1 MLEHSVHSTILSVV
15 LGSSQASQDVI
26 AALVLLLGWSS
37 LSSLSDNR
45 LLGVVVVVDVDSCWV
60 FSIEYCDTSTGF
72 RITQEEKFEVT
83 MPGMGG
89 QIEEGAATKK
99 SSIIQIY
106 NYAHNNSHN
115 CSTHYTHT
123 GVPCVSS
130 CNYTLYRL
138 NNLSLVPVFVVPTL
152 SLSSVTTSSFFF

>member
-60 FSIEYCDTSTGF
+60 FSIGQLTPQDSD
-72 RITQEEKFEVT
+72 QEVQVEGT
-83 MPGMGG
+83 DRG
-89 QIEEGAATKK
+89 QRQK
-99 SSIIQIY
+99 SPQ
-106 NYAHNNSHN
+106 
-115 CSTHYTHT
+115 
-123 GVPCVSS
+123 
-130 CNYTLYRL
+130 
-138 NNLSLVPVFVVPTL
+138 LSKQNPLRCKT
-152 SLSSVTTSSFFF
+152 

>member
-60 FSIEYCDTSTGF
+60 FSIGQLTPQDSD
-72 RITQEEKFEVT
+72 QEVQVFEGT
-83 MPGMGG
+83 DRG
-89 QIEEGAATKK
+89 QRQK
-99 SSIIQIY
+99 SPQ
-106 NYAHNNSHN
+106 
-115 CSTHYTHT
+115 
-123 GVPCVSS
+123 
-130 CNYTLYRL
+130 
-138 NNLSLVPVFVVPTL
+138 LSKQNPLRCKT
-152 SLSSVTTSSFFF
+152 

>member
-60 FSIEYCDTSTGF
+60 FSIGQLTPQDSGSEGIKRGELEAFID
-72 RITQEEKFEVT
+72 Q
-83 MPGMGG
+83 GG
-89 QIEEGAATKK
+89 GSDKK
-99 SSIIQIY
+99 
-106 NYAHNNSHN
+106 
-115 CSTHYTHT
+115 
-123 GVPCVSS
+123 V
-130 CNYTLYRL
+130 L
-138 NNLSLVPVFVVPTL
+138 N
-152 SLSSVTTSSFFF
+152 

>member
-60 FSIEYCDTSTGF
+60 FSIGQLTPQDSGSRGDHKSTVEG
-72 RITQEEKFEVT
+72 IDQ
-83 MPGMGG
+83 GG
-89 QIEEGAATKK
+89 GSDKK
-99 SSIIQIY
+99 
-106 NYAHNNSHN
+106 
-115 CSTHYTHT
+115 
-123 GVPCVSS
+123 V
-130 CNYTLYRL
+130 L
-138 NNLSLVPVFVVPTL
+138 N
-152 SLSSVTTSSFFF
+152 